1 MKKAFVLCLAVLLI
15 FSVSSCVK
23 TPVKCNLLYDID
35 MVESISI
42 YHIEQKIE
50 LIRSID
56 ENNDP
61 IIVLDKTQSEAFMA
75 DFDKLL
81 FTESTPAFPIAF
93 TPNFSYLD
101 YVIKISYQ
109 NGAYD
114 FVSYDGIQGGID
126 VDGNETCSHYYCDNS
141 EWENLINKYLAK

>member
-1 MKKAFVLCLAVLLI
+1 MKKAFVLFLVVLLI

-35 MVESISI
+35 IVESISI

-56 ENNDP
+56 EKNDP
-61 IIVLDKTQSEAFMA
+61 IIVLDKIQSKAFMA
-75 DFDKLL
+75 DFDMLS
-81 FTESTPAFPIAF
+81 FTESAPIFPIAS
-93 TPNFSYLD
+93 TPNFSYLE

-114 FVSYDGIQGGID
+114 FVSYNGIQGGID
-126 VDGNETCSHYYCDNS
+126 TDGNETCSHYYCDKS
-141 EWENLINKYLAK
+141 EWENLINKYLT